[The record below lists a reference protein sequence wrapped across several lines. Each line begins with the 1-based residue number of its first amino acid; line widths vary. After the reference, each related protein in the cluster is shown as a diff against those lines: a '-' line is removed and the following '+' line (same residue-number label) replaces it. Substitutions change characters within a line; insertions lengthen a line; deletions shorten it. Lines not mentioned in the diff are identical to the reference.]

1 MYTHNR
7 SDDTDVF
14 VLLFFSQHSQ
24 PCLAMRNWTL
34 QSGSFSMSFLRAPRR
49 VATYLR
55 QRAGNFL
62 QSSRAEVL
70 NSRGSS
76 GNGWFNKC
84 TSVLNIFDRPV
95 RGPKRGQN
103 EVNTRPGLCPQ
114 NRESM
119 FWVWPCLCILPT
131 KVIMYQ
137 DSYLD
142 LLFCSR

>member
-1 MYTHNR
+1 MYRHNR
-7 SDDTDVF
+7 SDDTDIF
-14 VLLFFSQHSQ
+14 VLLYFSQHNQ

-34 QSGSFSMSFLRAPRR
+34 QSGSFSVGFPRR

-70 NSRGSS
+70 NSRRSS

-103 EVNTRPGLCPQ
+103 EVNTRPDLCPQ
-114 NRESM
+114 NREVAARPAISPRQPDQHHRSGYVEERDAKP
-119 FWVWPCLCILPT
+119 F
-131 KVIMYQ
+131 
-137 DSYLD
+137 
-142 LLFCSR
+142 